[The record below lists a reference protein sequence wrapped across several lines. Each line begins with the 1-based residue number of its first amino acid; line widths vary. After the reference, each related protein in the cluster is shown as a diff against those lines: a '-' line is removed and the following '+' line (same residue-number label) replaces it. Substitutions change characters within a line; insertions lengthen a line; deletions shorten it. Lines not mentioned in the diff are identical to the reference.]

1 MTVIKAFLFDV
12 DGVLTPS
19 ADVSAALVSRY
30 FASKSLSIKEDE
42 VVPFMG
48 KGMKAL
54 LEESAKY
61 LNTEISLDEALSFFR
76 ENYSKELKER
86 KPKEKAR
93 EFVLSARSKGIK
105 IAIVSSAPS
114 WRVEENLKYMN
125 LSPGDFDSVLTEE
138 SVSRNKPFPDI
149 WLKAMEELGV
159 EGKECLVFEDSF
171 SGIRSG
177 KRAGANVVALT
188 STIGEEKAVEAGADA
203 ILSSFAFFPKY
214 KGREDVRDAFI
225 RLKKENG
232 FKKYGALWV
241 MKKRDSLTPEKEKEA
256 RRLAMEAMENAYCPY
271 SHFQVGAAVL
281 SASTGRIYSGCNMEN
296 ASYGATICAERNAIT
311 TAVAAEGRIGL
322 DLIVVASR
330 SSHPAPPCAVCLQ
343 VISEFALPETPVIL
357 INDEG
362 VEERYLFSDLL
373 PHPFEFED

>member
-1 MTVIKAFLFDV
+1 MIKAFLFDV

-125 LSPGDFDSVLTEE
+125 LSPGDL
-138 SVSRNKPFPDI
+138 
-149 WLKAMEELGV
+149 
-159 EGKECLVFEDSF
+159 
-171 SGIRSG
+171 
-177 KRAGANVVALT
+177 
-188 STIGEEKAVEAGADA
+188 
-203 ILSSFAFFPKY
+203 
-214 KGREDVRDAFI
+214 
-225 RLKKENG
+225 
-232 FKKYGALWV
+232 
-241 MKKRDSLTPEKEKEA
+241 
-256 RRLAMEAMENAYCPY
+256 
-271 SHFQVGAAVL
+271 
-281 SASTGRIYSGCNMEN
+281 
-296 ASYGATICAERNAIT
+296 
-311 TAVAAEGRIGL
+311 
-322 DLIVVASR
+322 
-330 SSHPAPPCAVCLQ
+330 SSHPCSTFPKWLSQ
-343 VISEFALPETPVIL
+343 VAQDFSTSSKQDVTHPTRTLDKDLTQYSNQKQHSLLYTFQTWHCK
-357 INDEG
+357 
-362 VEERYLFSDLL
+362 YLFMS
-373 PHPFEFED
+373 

>member
-1 MTVIKAFLFDV
+1 MIKAFLFDV

-171 SGIRSG
+171 SGIR
-177 KRAGANVVALT
+177 
-188 STIGEEKAVEAGADA
+188 
-203 ILSSFAFFPKY
+203 
-214 KGREDVRDAFI
+214 
-225 RLKKENG
+225 
-232 FKKYGALWV
+232 
-241 MKKRDSLTPEKEKEA
+241 
-256 RRLAMEAMENAYCPY
+256 
-271 SHFQVGAAVL
+271 
-281 SASTGRIYSGCNMEN
+281 
-296 ASYGATICAERNAIT
+296 
-311 TAVAAEGRIGL
+311 TA
-322 DLIVVASR
+322 ASR
-330 SSHPAPPCAVCLQ
+330 SASILAFFSWWLLVTLGEGIRIEP
-343 VISEFALPETPVIL
+343 LPVA
-357 INDEG
+357 
-362 VEERYLFSDLL
+362 
-373 PHPFEFED
+373 